1 MCAFAHL
8 PYDEKVAATKTL
20 IQQRMKEIEE
30 EMDATAAV
38 VAVRKDDKVPTAT
51 IFRFFYDS
59 VTDAMRNNRYPV
71 S

>member
-1 MCAFAHL
+1 
-8 PYDEKVAATKTL
+8 
-20 IQQRMKEIEE
+20 
-30 EMDATAAV
+30 MDATAAA
-38 VAVRKDDKVPTAT
+38 VAARKDDKVPTAP